1 MLNPSCSTTFGLDPG
16 NRGHVDI
23 AILNTE
29 VAKTVEKI
37 NALRADID
45 KIIAEIEA

>member
-1 MLNPSCSTTFGLDPG
+1 MSSYVEGKG
-16 NRGHVDI
+16 NRVQVDI
-23 AILNTE
+23 AILNWE

>member
-1 MLNPSCSTTFGLDPG
+1 MSSYVEGKG

-23 AILNTE
+23 AILNTQ